1 MRKTSGA
8 LIAAL
13 LFVTINLLFMSESY
27 AQQKKYEPL
36 IGTWNLTVLIEGVE
50 QYSTFTFQM
59 KKDTLKGVWD
69 GEFGPIPMKNITF
82 ARDTLRCSLFI
93 DTGMEFFTIRIT
105 GIVKKD
111 KMNGSGISDLGDY
124 YPFTATKRKPKKGL
138 LNSVPLVSR
147 IVCRDK

>member
-8 LIAAL
+8 LTAAL
-13 LFVTINLLFMSESY
+13 LFVTANLLFMSESH

-93 DTGMEFFTIRIT
+93 DTGMEFFSIRIT

-138 LNSVPLVSR
+138 LDSVL
-147 IVCRDK
+147 